1 MGLDPGTAY
10 AVVVGVIVGT
20 LVLGVFVWGAASGAF
35 EETEDAKYILFRDED
50 DDERD

>member
-20 LVLGVFVWGAASGAF
+20 LVLGVFIWGATSGAF
-35 EETEDAKYILFRDED
+35 EHAEDAKYILFRDDDDD
-50 DDERD
+50 DDE